1 MSGCRGPAAGS
12 ASRAA
17 LPAAEEREDGRPDP
31 LRFLARVGS
40 GWVPDYRAESVCL
53 GATPIIRLSRNK
65 IARGE
70 TNLEYSVVGAR
81 DI

>member
-1 MSGCRGPAAGS
+1 MPRPRCRLRVARGPAG
-12 ASRAA
+12 
-17 LPAAEEREDGRPDP
+17 AEEREDGRPDP

-53 GATPIIRLSRNK
+53 GAAPIIRLSRNK

-70 TNLEYSVVGAR
+70 TDLEYIVVGAR